1 MLGKVWIAFL
11 VLAASTVRIAI
22 PQTTKPGRE
31 PTSGWTYPVIED
43 YGRAWPLPYAAV
55 QPQPERTYKVVF
67 SLSNPAPNPNEV
79 LDGLAHV
86 ARLFNVFAADGVPP
100 KNLKVVAIFH
110 GSAGY
115 AAMDNGAYRAK
126 FNVENP
132 NLKIIHELKTAGVRL
147 LLCGQTLHD
156 LNLSEQGLLPDIR
169 LATSAAI
176 VLVTY
181 QNDGYAL
188 MPF

>member
-1 MLGKVWIAFL
+1 MLVSESGTQSYDA
-11 VLAASTVRIAI
+11 
-22 PQTTKPGRE
+22 
-31 PTSGWTYPVIED
+31 TSGWTYPVIRD

-55 QPQPERTYKVVF
+55 QPQEGRTYKVMF
-67 SLSNPAPNPNEV
+67 DLTKPAPNPNEV
-79 LDGLAHV
+79 LDGLAHA
-86 ARLFNVFAADGVPP
+86 ARTLNVFAADGLPP
-100 KNLKVVAIFH
+100 KNLKVVAVFH

-115 AAMDNGAYRAK
+115 AAMSNDVYRAK
-126 FNVENP
+126 FGVGNP
-132 NLKIIHELKTAGVRL
+132 NLKIIHELKTAGVQL

-156 LNLSEQGLLPDIR
+156 LNFNEHDLLPDVE

>member
-1 MLGKVWIAFL
+1 MARALCVALLCVCLQGCTRSPAHSPVTL
-11 VLAASTVRIAI
+11 TL
-22 PQTTKPGRE
+22 QE
-31 PTSGWTYPVIED
+31 EWTNKAYSEARRQELQQFTQ
-43 YGRAWPLPYAAV
+43 GG
-55 QPQPERTYKVVF
+55 F
-67 SLSNPAPNPNEV
+67 SLSNPAPNPDEV

-115 AAMDNGAYRAK
+115 AAMDNGIYRAK
-126 FNVENP
+126 FNVNNP
-132 NLKIIHELKTAGVRL
+132 NLKIIQELKTAGVQL

-156 LNLSEQGLLPDIR
+156 LNLNEQDLLPDIK